1 MQDNKKLIFLI
12 LVLVLLVGISGV
24 VILTRKDSV
33 AEEILTDSTV
43 EEMAV
48 IEALTEVTVVEDT
61 SGQEEA
67 TQVAEVETTN
77 PPVTKTGLESTD
89 PSTVTLA
96 SGSIQLVELFAFW

>member
-1 MQDNKKLIFLI
+1 MQDNKKLIFMI

-33 AEEILTDSTV
+33 AEVILTDSTV

-48 IEALTEVTVVEDT
+48 IEVHTEVPVVKDT
-61 SGQEEA
+61 SGQGEA

-77 PPVTKTGLESTD
+77 PPVAKTSLESTD
-89 PSTVTLA
+89 PSTVNLA